1 MVFFPQIHEMTGF
14 EIQTRNIPNP
24 PKRASPI
31 DMKILYKFFFF
42 NYGILLVK
50 LRLLT
55 LDEIS
60 NVKELTLDSSD
71 AFELKKNV
79 ISCFKTSNSVFQ
91 QIHGGHGLV
100 HNL

>member
-1 MVFFPQIHEMTGF
+1 M
-14 EIQTRNIPNP
+14 
-24 PKRASPI
+24 
-31 DMKILYKFFFF
+31 DMKILYIKFIIFF

-71 AFELKKNV
+71 AFELTKN
-79 ISCFKTSNSVFQ
+79 T
-91 QIHGGHGLV
+91 
-100 HNL
+100 

>member
-1 MVFFPQIHEMTGF
+1 MGPHVGI
-14 EIQTRNIPNP
+14 
-24 PKRASPI
+24 
-31 DMKILYKFFFF
+31 KIRGARPRLA
-42 NYGILLVK
+42 NGHGTLLVK

-79 ISCFKTSNSVFQ
+79 ISCFKTSNRFFH
-91 QIHGGHGLV
+91 QIHRGHGLA

>member
-1 MVFFPQIHEMTGF
+1 MTGF
-14 EIQTRNIPNP
+14 EIQTRDIPNP
-24 PKRASPI
+24 PKRVSPM
-31 DMKILYKFFFF
+31 DMKILYKKKLLLFF

-71 AFELKKNV
+71 AFELKKKQRNFMFQNQQQLF
-79 ISCFKTSNSVFQ
+79 SANSQRTWVST
-91 QIHGGHGLV
+91 
-100 HNL
+100 

>member
-1 MVFFPQIHEMTGF
+1 MGPHVGIKIRG
-14 EIQTRNIPNP
+14 
-24 PKRASPI
+24 ASPR
-31 DMKILYKFFFF
+31 LA
-42 NYGILLVK
+42 NGHGTLLVK

-71 AFELKKNV
+71 AFELKENV
-79 ISCFKTSNSVFQ
+79 ISCFKTSNRFFH
-91 QIHGGHGLV
+91 QIHRGHGLA

>member
-1 MVFFPQIHEMTGF
+1 MRPHVDIKIRGAHPRLANGLENPVFK
-14 EIQTRNIPNP
+14 NLN
-24 PKRASPI
+24 
-31 DMKILYKFFFF
+31 FFFL
-42 NYGILLVK
+42 NYGTLLVK

-79 ISCFKTSNSVFQ
+79 ISCFKTSNRFFH
-91 QIHGGHGLV
+91 QIHRGHGLA